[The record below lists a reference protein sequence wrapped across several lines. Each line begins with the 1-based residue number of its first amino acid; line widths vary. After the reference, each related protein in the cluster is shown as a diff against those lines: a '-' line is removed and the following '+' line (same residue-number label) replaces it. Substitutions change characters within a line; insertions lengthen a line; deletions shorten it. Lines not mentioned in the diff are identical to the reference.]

1 MKHFGV
7 LTLLLAMSMMTS
19 WANPVSKKAAQ
30 QVAQEFMQQ
39 QLNIQGSHRAPRMV
53 KVNAPSSNQ
62 EFESLYLFNASDGQ
76 GYVVVS
82 GDDRTEPILG
92 YSTSGSIDLDN
103 MPDNMRSWLQQYA
116 DQIEY
121 IQKNNIIVHKR
132 TAANCGSQIAP
143 TLTSKWYQNIIY
155 NDQCPMVTSY
165 TDPDCTQPYEYKD
178 AQGQMSTAP
187 ARSLTGC
194 AATALA
200 QVLYQHQYPSA
211 TTAEIPGRENFVHK
225 QSSNTGVPIWTKF
238 SDDAIPEGTPIDW
251 DYLVDAYDHYIED
264 GNVVE
269 VTTTED
275 QNNAVASLMHI
286 CGAAMNMKYGAIYSQ
301 GSSANA
307 NDATIAAAKYLGLDH
322 ATLCLQGFYDY
333 QDWVQMLYDEISGA
347 DCTFFGGT
355 GMNGGHAFVI
365 DGYDKE
371 DLFHVNWGWL
381 GNADGYFRINSL
393 TPGFYDF
400 SSSQAFIRGL
410 YAGAPAIEKGLRM
423 TFISSNKDFYLKQG
437 TSFSVTMEIGVLN

>member
-200 QVLYQHQYPSA
+200 QVLYQ
-211 TTAEIPGRENFVHK
+211 
-225 QSSNTGVPIWTKF
+225 
-238 SDDAIPEGTPIDW
+238 
-251 DYLVDAYDHYIED
+251 
-264 GNVVE
+264 
-269 VTTTED
+269 
-275 QNNAVASLMHI
+275 
-286 CGAAMNMKYGAIYSQ
+286 
-301 GSSANA
+301 
-307 NDATIAAAKYLGLDH
+307 
-322 ATLCLQGFYDY
+322 
-333 QDWVQMLYDEISGA
+333 
-347 DCTFFGGT
+347 
-355 GMNGGHAFVI
+355 
-365 DGYDKE
+365 
-371 DLFHVNWGWL
+371 
-381 GNADGYFRINSL
+381 
-393 TPGFYDF
+393 
-400 SSSQAFIRGL
+400 
-410 YAGAPAIEKGLRM
+410 
-423 TFISSNKDFYLKQG
+423 
-437 TSFSVTMEIGVLN
+437 